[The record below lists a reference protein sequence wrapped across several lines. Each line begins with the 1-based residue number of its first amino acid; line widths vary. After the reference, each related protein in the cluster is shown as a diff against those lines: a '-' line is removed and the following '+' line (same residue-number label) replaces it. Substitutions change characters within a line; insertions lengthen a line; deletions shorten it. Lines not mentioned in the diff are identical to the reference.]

1 MMCKAQKNI
10 LLSFS
15 CGLLINLEDSY
26 LYQSNL
32 LTTLLWEYLVLN
44 QLMVHVDFNINGTIK
59 L

>member
-1 MMCKAQKNI
+1 MMFKAQKNI
-10 LLSFS
+10 LLYFN
-15 CGLLINLEDSY
+15 CGLSINLEDSY
-26 LYQSNL
+26 LCQFNL